1 MGSEKLDEAA
11 GDGDPPRVLR
21 AEGDQFGG
29 QGREAGAGVGHG
41 VLGAAAVLIQDADLM
56 ALARPIY
63 ADANQVLRRLGH
75 GGAPFPSLAP
85 HRGASVVPVLAL
97 LGATSHWTLAPRQP
111 RGGAVHRRCC
121 LRTGG
126 SWHSPR
132 GGRVATSEMVQ
143 GEVAPALDS
152 AFF

>member
-1 MGSEKLDEAA
+1 MPTRTRYSD
-11 GDGDPPRVLR
+11 DWV
-21 AEGDQFGG
+21 
-29 QGREAGAGVGHG
+29 
-41 VLGAAAVLIQDADLM
+41 M
-56 ALARPIY
+56 
-63 ADANQVLRRLGH
+63 
-75 GGAPFPSLAP
+75 GAPFPSLAP

-97 LGATSHWTLAPRQP
+97 LGATSHRTLAPRQP

-143 GEVAPALDS
+143 GEVAPALDLRVLLRS
-152 AFF
+152 AWRNTSPRAGRVGIWLRHRRCPTGR